1 MMPAYQPFLSSTYL
15 FFNVD
20 HRRRSHA
27 EEKAKVVTAVWG
39 ITFIQFLAVLVILN
53 HVDLKNRM
61 NSSFSSC
68 HPGAINPFLHVI
80 LLVQLILFFIS
91 SGWKTA
97 SVARNWINSVPQIL
111 FFCDLNCVNI
121 FYDET
126 FKRCFG
132 RLMLFKANDPY
143 FVKK

>member
-1 MMPAYQPFLSSTYL
+1 MPAYQPFLSSTYLFLSSIYLFLSSIYL

-39 ITFIQFLAVLVILN
+39 IAFIQFLAVLVILN

-68 HPGAINPFLHVI
+68 HPGAINPFLHFI
-80 LLVQLILFFIS
+80 LLQFILFFMS
-91 SGWKTA
+91 SCCNLSFSSFHPGAKQLAWQE
-97 SVARNWINSVPQIL
+97 I
-111 FFCDLNCVNI
+111 
-121 FYDET
+121 E
-126 FKRCFG
+126 
-132 RLMLFKANDPY
+132 
-143 FVKK
+143 